1 MLIFSNETIKL
12 LNKLKDA
19 RESAELSN
27 DIETLVYMN
36 NGVLPF
42 NYKIINNIIRKYYD
56 DIVTVSNLND
66 IDHTSVNLKR
76 PIVTMEEEISNLVK
90 ILKKVGIY
98 RYLKSKSK
106 EDYLDILSKN
116 NFVELFI
123 NSRLVQE

>member
-1 MLIFSNETIKL
+1 MLVFSNETIKL

-90 ILKKVGIY
+90 ILGIY

>member
-1 MLIFSNETIKL
+1 MLVFSNETIKL

-56 DIVTVSNLND
+56 DIVTISNLND
-66 IDHTSVNLKR
+66 IDHTSVNLKK

-123 NSRLVQE
+123 NSRLVKE

>member
-1 MLIFSNETIKL
+1 MLVFSNETIKL

-36 NGVLPF
+36 YGVLPF

-98 RYLKSKSK
+98 RYLKSKSQ
-106 EDYLDILSKN
+106 EDLLDILSKK
-116 NFVELFI
+116 
-123 NSRLVQE
+123 

>member
-66 IDHTSVNLKR
+66 IDHTSVNLKS

-90 ILKKVGIY
+90 ILGIY

-123 NSRLVQE
+123 NSRLVKE